1 MVGLIKYLLFFL
13 TLFSYGQEHIL
24 IGDSQTFY
32 LSKYVKTIKLVKSLS
47 QSGIGVDKLNEKLT
61 SYPISNNVSSVSIC
75 IGVNDCYK
83 DKGVETLMGIIKKT
97 FPNAIIYI
105 IQGSWG
111 WGGVKNCG
119 TFVISNYY
127 RKFQDLGGVIIDTPI
142 GYGDP
147 HCKKESYKIIVGT
160 IESLIKKE

>member
-1 MVGLIKYLLFFL
+1 MVGLIRYILLFL
-13 TLFSYGQEHIL
+13 TFFSYGQEHIL
-24 IGDSQTFY
+24 IGDSQTLY
-32 LSKYVKTIKLVKSLS
+32 LSKYVKTIKLVKRLS
-47 QSGIGVDKLNEKLT
+47 QSGIGVVELNEKLI
-61 SYPISNNVSSVSIC
+61 SHPISSNVNSVSIC
-75 IGVNDCYK
+75 IGVNDCYR
-83 DKGVETLMGIIKKT
+83 DKGVNKLMIIIKKT

-111 WGGVKNCG
+111 WGGVKKCS

-127 RKFQDLGGVIIDTPI
+127 KKFKDLGGIIIKTPI

-147 HCKKESYKIIVGT
+147 HTDKKSYKVIVST

>member
-1 MVGLIKYLLFFL
+1 MVGLIKYILLFL
-13 TLFSYGQEHIL
+13 TFFSYGQEHIL

-47 QSGIGVDKLNEKLT
+47 QSGIGIDKLNEKLI
-61 SYPISNNVSSVSIC
+61 SYPISSNVSSVSVC

-83 DKGVETLMGIIKKT
+83 DKGVKKLMSIIKKT

-111 WGGVKNCG
+111 WGGVKNSNI
-119 TFVISNYY
+119 FVVSKYY
-127 RKFQDLGGVIIDTPI
+127 KKFQDLGGIIIETPI

-147 HCKKESYKIIVGT
+147 HCKKESYKVIVKT
-160 IESLIKKE
+160 IEGLIKKE